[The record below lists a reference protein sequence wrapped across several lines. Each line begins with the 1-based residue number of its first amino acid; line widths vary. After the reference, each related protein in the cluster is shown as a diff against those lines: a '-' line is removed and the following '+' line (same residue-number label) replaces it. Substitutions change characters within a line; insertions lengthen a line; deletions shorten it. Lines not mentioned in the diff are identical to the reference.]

1 MVYQVA
7 RSLSIPIVGCGGIVS
22 AEDAIEFMMAGATAV
37 QVGTATFLNPHA
49 PLNVIDGMQ
58 EVMRRQEIED
68 LHEIVGAA
76 LPALR
81 ESATTDAGRVAAEH
95 LHPRL

>member
-7 RSLSIPIVGCGGIVS
+7 RSLNVPIVGCGGIAS
-22 AEDAIEFMMAGATAV
+22 AEDAIEFIMAGASAV
-37 QVGTATFLNPHA
+37 QIGTATFLNPHA
-49 PLNVIDGMQ
+49 PLNIIDGME

-68 LHEIVGAA
+68 VHEIVGAA
-76 LPALR
+76 LPARR
-81 ESATTDAGRVAAEH
+81 ESETTDAGRVAAEH